1 MKKTVVALRVL
12 CGLLDAII
20 VMIPIQFIMIGI
32 FQVST
37 AQADVLFKFLFAVY
51 GALFT
56 EYLGSTPGK
65 YLGRLW
71 CKDVNGGKAPILYT
85 GLRELVKSMYV
96 IPVIGWGA
104 AAVSLLMMAVRKD
117 GRTLHDMVGNTRV
130 VYQKTWEDVR
140 HDNK

>member
-1 MKKTVVALRVL
+1 MKKTVVALRIL
-12 CGLLDAII
+12 CGLLDALI
-20 VMIPIQFIMIGI
+20 VMIPLQFIMIGI

-37 AQADVLFKFLFAVY
+37 AQAELLYKFLFAVY

-65 YLGRLW
+65 YLGRLR
-71 CKDVNGGKAPILYT
+71 CKDVNGGKAPMMYT
-85 GLRELVKSMYV
+85 GLRELVKAMYF

-104 AAVSLLMMAVRKD
+104 AAVSLVMMTVRRD

-130 VYQKTWEDVR
+130 AYQKTWEDER
-140 HDNK
+140 DDNK